1 MDNHKEAKN
10 ISQSGIVNCQL
21 SIVNCQLT
29 MVDLHGQYL
38 RLKAEID
45 AAIQNVIDSS
55 AFINGPQVGLFAAHL
70 ADYLQVPH
78 VIPCG
83 NGTDALQI
91 ALMAL
96 DLQPGDEVVLPAFT
110 YIAAAE
116 VVALLGLR
124 PVLVDVDARTF
135 NLDARLLEAA
145 ITDKTRAVIVVHLF
159 GQAAD
164 MEPILSIASKHHL
177 YVIEDNAQSLGATY
191 TFADGTTQRAG
202 TIGHIGTTSFF
213 PSKPLACYG
222 DGGALMTRDNL
233 LADRIRMIANHGQK
247 TKYNHQSIGCNSRLD
262 TLQAAVLDV
271 KLRHLDEFTAAR
283 QSAAHLYDELLA
295 SCAPKLLLP
304 LRTTSS
310 THVFHQYTVQIK
322 EGRRDEVR
330 LKLRERGIPS
340 MVYYPLPVHRQAAYR
355 TLVRCSGTLPV
366 ATALCES
373 VLSLPIH
380 TEMTPEMVQYIA
392 ENLVEIVQ

>member
-1 MDNHKEAKN
+1 M
-10 ISQSGIVNCQL
+10 

-38 RLKAEID
+38 RLKTEID
-45 AAIQNVIDSS
+45 AAIQTVIDSS
-55 AFINGPQVGLFAAHL
+55 VFINGPQVGLFAAHL

-135 NLDARLLEAA
+135 NLDARLLAAA

-164 MEPILSIASKHHL
+164 METILSIASKHHL
-177 YVIEDNAQSLGATY
+177 YVVEDNAQSLGATY

-233 LADRIRMIANHGQK
+233 LAERIRMIANHGQK

-355 TLVRCSGTLPV
+355 TFVRCSGTLPV

>member
-1 MDNHKEAKN
+1 
-10 ISQSGIVNCQL
+10 
-21 SIVNCQLT
+21 

-38 RLKAEID
+38 RLKTEID
-45 AAIQNVIDSS
+45 AAIQTVIDSS
-55 AFINGPQVGLFAAHL
+55 VFINGPQVGLFAAHL

-222 DGGALMTRDNL
+222 DGGALMTRDDL
-233 LADRIRMIANHGQK
+233 LAERIRMIANHGQK

-322 EGRRDEVR
+322 DAGRSFAA
-330 LKLRERGIPS
+330 RGHCLSP
-340 MVYYPLPVHRQAAYR
+340 PPCANRCFHYR
-355 TLVRCSGTLPV
+355 F
-366 ATALCES
+366 
-373 VLSLPIH
+373 
-380 TEMTPEMVQYIA
+380 TPK
-392 ENLVEIVQ
+392 

>member
-177 YVIEDNAQSLGATY
+177 YVVEDNAQSLGATY
-191 TFADGTTQRAG
+191 TKTTPSRWEPLIPLRMARRSGREPSGTSAQ
-202 TIGHIGTTSFF
+202 
-213 PSKPLACYG
+213 PLSSPPNPWRVTA
-222 DGGALMTRDNL
+222 M
-233 LADRIRMIANHGQK
+233 
-247 TKYNHQSIGCNSRLD
+247 
-262 TLQAAVLDV
+262 
-271 KLRHLDEFTAAR
+271 AAR
-283 QSAAHLYDELLA
+283 
-295 SCAPKLLLP
+295 
-304 LRTTSS
+304 
-310 THVFHQYTVQIK
+310 
-322 EGRRDEVR
+322 
-330 LKLRERGIPS
+330 
-340 MVYYPLPVHRQAAYR
+340 
-355 TLVRCSGTLPV
+355 
-366 ATALCES
+366 
-373 VLSLPIH
+373 
-380 TEMTPEMVQYIA
+380 
-392 ENLVEIVQ
+392 

>member
-1 MDNHKEAKN
+1 
-10 ISQSGIVNCQL
+10 
-21 SIVNCQLT
+21 
-29 MVDLHGQYL
+29 
-38 RLKAEID
+38 
-45 AAIQNVIDSS
+45 
-55 AFINGPQVGLFAAHL
+55 
-70 ADYLQVPH
+70 
-78 VIPCG
+78 
-83 NGTDALQI
+83 
-91 ALMAL
+91 MAL
-96 DLQPGDEVVLPAFT
+96 
-110 YIAAAE
+110 AAKY
-116 VVALLGLR
+116 G
-124 PVLVDVDARTF
+124 
-135 NLDARLLEAA
+135 
-145 ITDKTRAVIVVHLF
+145 
-159 GQAAD
+159 
-164 MEPILSIASKHHL
+164 L
-177 YVIEDNAQSLGATY
+177 YVVEDNAQSLGSECC
-191 TFADGTTQRAG
+191 FSDGGTKYSG
-202 TIGHIGTTSFF
+202 TIGHFGCTSFF
-213 PSKPLACYG
+213 PSKNLGCYG
-222 DGGALMTRDNL
+222 DGGALFTDDDA
-233 LADRIRMIANHGQK
+233 LAQKASMIANHGQK

-322 EGRRDEVR
+322 DGRRDEVR

>member
-1 MDNHKEAKN
+1 MKRLY
-10 ISQSGIVNCQL
+10 IVVEGQTEQEF
-21 SIVNCQLT
+21 VNSLI
-29 MVDLHGQYL
+29 
-38 RLKAEID
+38 A
-45 AAIQNVIDSS
+45 
-55 AFINGPQVGLFAAHL
+55 P
-70 ADYLQVPH
+70 YLQEFEIYSV
-78 VIPCG
+78 
-83 NGTDALQI
+83 T
-91 ALMAL
+91 
-96 DLQPGDEVVLPAFT
+96 
-110 YIAAAE
+110 
-116 VVALLGLR
+116 
-124 PVLVDVDARTF
+124 PVLIRTSRSGRGGMVNYQHLYNTIKMLLASSQTDF
-135 NLDARLLEAA
+135 AVTTLIDFFRLPNDMPNYAESMA

-177 YVIEDNAQSLGATY
+177 YVVEDNAQSLGATY

-233 LADRIRMIANHGQK
+233 LADRIRMIANHGQT

-322 EGRRDEVR
+322 DGRRDEVR

-392 ENLVEIVQ
+392 ENLVEIVK

>member
-38 RLKAEID
+38 RLKTEID

-177 YVIEDNAQSLGATY
+177 YVVEDNAQSLGATY

-222 DGGALMTRDNL
+222 DGGVLMTRDDL
-233 LADRIRMIANHGQK
+233 LADRIRMIANHGQT

-295 SCAPKLLLP
+295 SCAPKLLFAPAHNLFHPCLSPIYRPDKGGPAGRSPSETARTRHPVDGLLSAARTPASRLP
-304 LRTTSS
+304 DARSLLRDTAC
-310 THVFHQYTVQIK
+310 
-322 EGRRDEVR
+322 R
-330 LKLRERGIPS
+330 
-340 MVYYPLPVHRQAAYR
+340 HR
-355 TLVRCSGTLPV
+355 LVRIGAFITDSHRNDAGNGTIYSGKPR
-366 ATALCES
+366 
-373 VLSLPIH
+373 
-380 TEMTPEMVQYIA
+380 
-392 ENLVEIVQ
+392 